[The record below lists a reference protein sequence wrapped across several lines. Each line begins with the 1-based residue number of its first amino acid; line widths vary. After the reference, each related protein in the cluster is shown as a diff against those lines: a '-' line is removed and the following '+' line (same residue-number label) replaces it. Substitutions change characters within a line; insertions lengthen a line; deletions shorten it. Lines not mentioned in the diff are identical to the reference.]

1 MRSISPLQFYGRLS
15 YKKMNYS
22 EQLKS
27 PLWQKKRLEIM
38 QRDNFT
44 CQDCG
49 DTESQLQ
56 VHHKSYTF
64 GNNVWEYDND
74 NLITLCETCHSC
86 LTDLKKI
93 IKLRIDNEFLSTD
106 QLNYVEKII
115 SALGRMDLGDIAQV
129 AKFTDYIFELKA
141 FELNDI

>member
-1 MRSISPLQFYGRLS
+1 MRSTSPLQFYGRLS

-27 PLWQKKRLEIM
+27 PMWQKKRLEIM

-64 GNNVWEYDND
+64 GNNVLEYDNN

-93 IKLRIDNEFLSTD
+93 IKLRIDNEFISSD
-106 QLNYVEKII
+106 QLQYIEKII

>member
-1 MRSISPLQFYGRLS
+1 
-15 YKKMNYS
+15 MNYS

-27 PLWQKKRLEIM
+27 PMWQKKRLEILN
-38 QRDNFT
+38 RDNFT

-56 VHHKSYTF
+56 VHHKSYIF
-64 GNNVWEYDND
+64 GNKVWEYDND

-93 IKLRIDNEFLSTD
+93 IKLRIDNQFISAD
-106 QLNYVEKII
+106 QLHYVEKII
-115 SALGRMDLGDIAQV
+115 SALGEMNLGDISQV
-129 AKFTDYIFELKA
+129 AKFTDFIFELNSK
-141 FELNDI
+141 ELTEQIYGSKE

>member
-1 MRSISPLQFYGRLS
+1 
-15 YKKMNYS
+15 MNYS

-27 PLWQKKRLEIM
+27 PMWQKKRLEIM

-56 VHHKSYTF
+56 VHHKSYAY
-64 GNNVWEYDND
+64 NKMAWEYEND
-74 NLITLCETCHSC
+74 NLITLCEDCHS
-86 LTDLKKI
+86 LITDIKKV
-93 IKLRIDNEFLSTD
+93 IKSKIDYHFIYYD
-106 QLNYVEKII
+106 QLNKVNYILD
-115 SALGRMDLGDIAQV
+115 ALSRMDLGDIAQV

>member
-1 MRSISPLQFYGRLS
+1 
-15 YKKMNYS
+15 MNYS

-56 VHHKSYTF
+56 VHHKSYTY
-64 GNNVWEYDND
+64 GNNVWEYEND

-86 LTDLKKI
+86 LTDSKKI
-93 IKLRIDNEFLSTD
+93 IKLIIDCEYVSNNKLKWVEYIL
-106 QLNYVEKII
+106 LNMIN
-115 SALGRMDLGDIAQV
+115 MDLSDIVQV
-129 AKFTDYIFELKA
+129 KKFTDYMIELKSL
-141 FELNDI
+141 ELSEKR